1 MIRGDGWSRTTF
13 LPNFVMQLSVI
24 GCPVFLM
31 SHTLQTISRY
41 RAPCIPAVPQ
51 TPVFPGCHPRFFG
64 CAEYFSYLYSRLTF
78 NILKTLLMKYIIR
91 IAIVDWSEPNEIEKY
106 RRDLMSFCRIAQ
118 IRKPVLQMSAT
129 GDSFAIDLSG
139 LCEHTQL
146 LWLHLLCD
154 LAALNAHYSTELVA
168 LPDSWP
174 LNKLPEG

>member
-1 MIRGDGWSRTTF
+1 MPKRA
-13 LPNFVMQLSVI
+13 LSVSHLTPFSARSTVRPAFQPSPFGRI
-24 GCPVFLM
+24 G
-31 SHTLQTISRY
+31 
-41 RAPCIPAVPQ
+41 
-51 TPVFPGCHPRFFG
+51 
-64 CAEYFSYLYSRLTF
+64 YFHYLCSRLTF

-118 IRKPVLQMSAT
+118 IRKPVSQMSAT